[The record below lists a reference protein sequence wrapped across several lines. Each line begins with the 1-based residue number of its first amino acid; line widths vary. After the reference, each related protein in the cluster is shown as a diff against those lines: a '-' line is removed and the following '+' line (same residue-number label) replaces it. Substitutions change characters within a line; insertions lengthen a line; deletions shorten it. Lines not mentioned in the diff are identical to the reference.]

1 MMKSFIL
8 VVFLSLCAS
17 VFGALW
23 ILDEHPVLPIQ
34 KFLHEVVSDTA
45 AVLPSRVNGFIA
57 ISVGSTCLLG
67 AMVRLT
73 QMLREA
79 N

>member
-8 VVFLSLCAS
+8 VFFLAICSI
-17 VFGALW
+17 VFGTLW
-23 ILDEHPVLPIQ
+23 ILDGHPVLPIQ
-34 KFLHEVVSDTA
+34 LFLHEIVSDTA
-45 AVLPSRVNGFIA
+45 AVLPSKVNGIIA

>member
-8 VVFLSLCAS
+8 VVFLGLCAS
-17 VFGALW
+17 ISATLL
-23 ILDEHPVLPIQ
+23 ILDKHPVFPIQ
-34 KFLHEVVSDTA
+34 SFLYQFVTDTA
-45 AVLPSRVNGFIA
+45 AVLPSKVHGIIA

-67 AMVRLT
+67 AMLRLT

>member
-8 VVFLSLCAS
+8 VVFLGLCAS
-17 VFGALW
+17 IFATLL
-23 ILDEHPVLPIQ
+23 ILDEHPVFPIQ
-34 KFLHEVVSDTA
+34 SLLHQFIADTA
-45 AVLPSRVNGFIA
+45 AVLPSRVNGIIA
-57 ISVGSTCLLG
+57 IAVGSICLLG
-67 AMVRLT
+67 AMLRLT